1 LFNVFKTICKTPF
14 YNLNN
19 IKKTFLKKTIK
30 PYTSIYFKEHY
41 NPLINYLT
49 RWDNLWQTNLT
60 SSVQK
65 LYKNLF
71 INNTINL
78 KLLPTHL
85 LFSILTFNHMYSV
98 LQHRT
103 LFRFSLFL
111 KNINK
116 TNTVVNN
123 YYLYLNFRSNKLYVN
138 LLGSSSKNYLT
149 LSVGLFLKFFKNKKS
164 FKKNKIIKLLLMKFL
179 RKIFLISGIKHV
191 YIYVKK
197 TPLFFQE
204 LCKTLTSQLITP
216 FFNPL
221 SKSFLSDNPKTS
233 TPLNIKYLLF
243 LNSKPYSFMKK
254 ARFGR
259 LKRKVM
265 RRIIRTNRVSD

>member
-1 LFNVFKTICKTPF
+1 
-14 YNLNN
+14 
-19 IKKTFLKKTIK
+19 
-30 PYTSIYFKEHY
+30 
-41 NPLINYLT
+41 LT
-49 RWDNLWQTNLT
+49 TN
-60 SSVQK
+60 VQK
-65 LYKNLF
+65 LLKNFYTSNIIRLKPLLNNYSSTPLF
-71 INNTINL
+71 L
-78 KLLPTHL
+78 
-85 LFSILTFNHMYSV
+85 SILTFNHIYS
-98 LQHRT
+98 LLHYRT

-116 TNTVVNN
+116 TNTMLNN
-123 YYLYLNFRSNKLYVN
+123 YYLYLNFRSNKLYINVTGN
-138 LLGSSSKNYLT
+138 ASKNYLT

-179 RKIFLISGIKHV
+179 RKIFLISGIKHL

-204 LCKTLTSQLITP
+204 LCKTLTSPLITP
-216 FFNPL
+216 FLNPL
-221 SKSFLSDNPKTS
+221 SNVIVSEHGKTVQ
-233 TPLNIKYLLF
+233 PLNIKYLLF

-265 RRIIRTNRVSD
+265 RRIIRTNRMSD

>member
-1 LFNVFKTICKTPF
+1 LKKK
-14 YNLNN
+14 N
-19 IKKTFLKKTIK
+19 IK
-30 PYTSIYFKEHY
+30 PHTSIYFKEHY

-65 LYKNLF
+65 LYKNFF
-71 INNTINL
+71 INNTTNP
-78 KLLPTHL
+78 KLLTTLDLKQTHL
-85 LFSILTFNHMYSV
+85 LVSILTFNHMYSV

-116 TNTVVNN
+116 INTTNNN
-123 YYLYLNFRSNKLYVN
+123 YYLYLNFRSNKLYIN
-138 LLGSSSKNYLT
+138 LLGNSSKNYLT

-216 FFNPL
+216 FFNPI
-221 SKSFLSDNPKTS
+221 SKSFLFDNPKTS
-233 TPLNIKYLLF
+233 TPLYIKYILF

-265 RRIIRTNRVSD
+265 RRIIRTNRMSD